1 MDIQPHIMD
10 TQPHKNLITDLI
22 IDSSPYPTIN
32 LKLNI
37 YVHGIRNVY
46 IVDTVNFIS
55 KIFHDLRPNK
65 YDVVLVV
72 RLAPKFSD
80 LIYSLISTEHRY
92 QVYPIL
98 ASRRYNQFF

>member
-1 MDIQPHIMD
+1 MIMDIQPHIMD

-46 IVDTVNFIS
+46 IVDTVNFIYE
-55 KIFHDLRPNK
+55 IFHDSEIFHK
-65 YDVVLVV
+65 YDAVFVV
-72 RLAPKFSD
+72 RLTPK
-80 LIYSLISTEHRY
+80 
-92 QVYPIL
+92 
-98 ASRRYNQFF
+98 